1 MFLQHGVESVGA
13 IVREWAH
20 RGLQDPQPGQ
30 HAAGRDRS
38 VLLGLP
44 TAQLHQQPL
53 QCRRLVV
60 VPCSN
65 AQIEAPAPKA
75 ISSLIRSR
83 WPLPAASPPTASRHS

>member
-1 MFLQHGVESVGA
+1 MALSRSA
-13 IVREWAH
+13 IGFSGPH

-38 VLLGLP
+38 VPLGLA

-60 VPCSN
+60 VPASN
-65 AQIEAPAPKA
+65 AQIGACTEGDQQLDQEPMAVA
-75 ISSLIRSR
+75 
-83 WPLPAASPPTASRHS
+83 